1 MTTARLA
8 VWIALALFCLPA
20 QAERADR
27 DAPTNIE
34 ADKLQYDE
42 GKQTS
47 VFTGNVVLTK
57 GSILIRGERLV
68 LRQLSDSMQTAVVS
82 GKRATFQQKREGIDQ
97 LINGV
102 ANEIHYNSR
111 DETVRLVGD
120 ALIKRLECDVAT
132 DEITGGIIVYNAR
145 TEQFDVDGKAPGE
158 NSGRVRIV
166 INPRNDTKA
175 PSSPA
180 AAPGQKCAPPPPVS
194 LKPAE
199 RLATGRPRD
208 GASR

>member
-20 QAERADR
+20 QAERTDR

-68 LRQLSDSMQTAVVS
+68 LRQLSDNMQTAVVT
-82 GKRATFQQKREGIDQ
+82 GRRATFQQKREGIDQ
-97 LINGV
+97 LINGL
-102 ANEIHYNSR
+102 ANEIHYDSR
-111 DETVRLVGD
+111 DEIVRLIGE

-132 DEITGGIIVYNAR
+132 DEITGGVIVYNAR

-158 NSGRVRIV
+158 RSGRVRIV
-166 INPRNDTKA
+166 INPRSDTRS
-175 PSSPA
+175 PPA
-180 AAPGQKCAPPPPVS
+180 AVPGQKCATPPPVS
-194 LKPAE
+194 LKPAV

>member
-57 GSILIRGERLV
+57 GSILIRGDRMV
-68 LRQLSDSMQTAVVS
+68 LRQLSDSMQTAVVT

-97 LINGV
+97 LINGL
-102 ANEIHYNSR
+102 ANEIHYDSR
-111 DETVRLVGD
+111 DETVRLVGE

-132 DEITGGIIVYNAR
+132 DEITGGVIVYNAR

-158 NSGRVRIV
+158 RSGRVRIV
-166 INPRNDTKA
+166 INPRSDTRS
-175 PSSPA
+175 PPA
-180 AAPGQKCAPPPPVS
+180 AAAGQKCATPPPVS

-208 GASR
+208 GTSR

>member
-57 GSILIRGERLV
+57 GSILIRGDRLV
-68 LRQLSDSMQTAVVS
+68 LRQLSDSMQTAVVT

-97 LINGV
+97 LINGL
-102 ANEIHYNSR
+102 ANEIHYDTR
-111 DETVRLVGD
+111 DETVRLVGE

-132 DEITGGIIVYNAR
+132 DEITGGVIVYNAR

-158 NSGRVRIV
+158 RSGRVRII
-166 INPRNDTKA
+166 INPRSDTR
-175 PSSPA
+175 SSPA
-180 AAPGQKCAPPPPVS
+180 AAPGQKCATPPPVS

-199 RLATGRPRD
+199 RLATGRPGD